1 MINKSSKIYIAGHNG
16 LVGSAIKKELE
27 QQNYTNLVVK
37 SHDELDLTDSS
48 SVQAFFKKEKPQYV
62 IIAAAKVGG
71 ILANSKYP
79 VEFMLENLK
88 IQNNIIENAYKSKV
102 KKLIFLGSSC
112 IYPKNAPQPI
122 KEDDLLSSKL
132 EQTNEA
138 YALAKICG
146 VKLCEY
152 CNKEYNTDFIS
163 VMPCNL
169 YGENDTYDK
178 ENAHVI
184 PMLIE
189 KFHNAKTSQS
199 PTVELWGDGTPLREF
214 LISSELARG
223 VILLLEQENNKH
235 LGSIIN
241 IGSGEEI
248 TINDLA
254 ILIKDVIAYKGQ
266 ITYNTTKPNGTMRK
280 ILDNSKINS
289 LGWKNNISL
298 EEGIKLAYNDFLKKK
313 GYLK

>member
-112 IYPKNAPQPI
+112 IYPKNAAQPL
-122 KEDDLLSSKL
+122 KEEYLLTSPL

-152 CNKEYNTDFIS
+152 YNKEYQMDFIS

-254 ILIKDVIAYKGQ
+254 ILIKDVVAYKGQ

-313 GYLK
+313 GYTK